1 MSGILIDFSPSFC
14 FERVWN
20 RMIQAILELFTT
32 AEKAE
37 AMLANPIIELIF
49 MALFIIF
56 ILTLGIHLFL
66 YMKLRKI
73 RNHVKETNRL
83 DMEPLRTF
91 KEQFE
96 KRQEVDPIKVET
108 FVQERFSSWRLWNIP
123 VVGLIKIVQMTVS
136 VFILLGVLG
145 TFIGLTISLGSIQTA
160 EDQLVENVTGV
171 LSGIDVAFYTSIVG
185 MSFSLLMTLL
195 VKLLNTEYMLTDI
208 MLMVES
214 QLEGY
219 EQNGMGRLIQVS
231 ETINQS
237 IINLQKTNQQS
248 LQNMEKAF
256 TGFQEYTTGLQQ
268 SARDLAAFN
277 EGLSSNLQDFQ
288 ELFQQMKMITE
299 GFREGT
305 TELNKNFTALFAYFK
320 KADRRNERMA
330 TAFEQTYE
338 KMKKTANVQIHTL
351 AQYGESVGELK
362 DFTGTLLDEQS
373 KIRNSIDKTM
383 QKSDELVRKMNAHNQ
398 EFKQIFGTD
407 VTGKLAGITN
417 HLGKLSQEFDQL
429 GSSIVQLPNALEV
442 INQTQNEYK
451 HLLSDRFRELE
462 DFNRTFSEHLKDHST
477 QSATFEQNLLKASRT
492 YEQMGSKNNQVIT
505 EMNAVLSK
513 MNQSF
518 QQREHQLDV
527 GVDLLKETLSNYVS
541 NLEGT
546 LGGKLEQVARN
557 IGDSIEL
564 TTNTMRKELTE
575 IRRGSEDIQQ
585 NSFRSIQ
592 QLLQELGQE
601 IQTFNRQMNSINRY
615 GQEAVHVNSGLGLS
629 RNDY

>member
-1 MSGILIDFSPSFC
+1 
-14 FERVWN
+14 
-20 RMIQAILELFTT
+20 MIQAILELFTT
-32 AEKAE
+32 VEKAE

>member
-32 AEKAE
+32 VEKAE

-338 KMKKTANVQIHTL
+338 KMKETANVQIHTL

-362 DFTGTLLDEQS
+362 DFTGTLLDEQT

-383 QKSDELVRKMNAHNQ
+383 LKSDELVRKMNAHNQ

-407 VTGKLAGITN
+407 VTGKLVGITN

-546 LGGKLEQVARN
+546 LGGKLDQVARN

-601 IQTFNRQMNSINRY
+601 FQTFNRQMNSINRY

>member
-1 MSGILIDFSPSFC
+1 
-14 FERVWN
+14 
-20 RMIQAILELFTT
+20 MIQAILELFTT

-56 ILTLGIHLFL
+56 ILAIGIHISL
-66 YMKLRKI
+66 YMKLRRI
-73 RNHVKETNRL
+73 RNHLKETNNL

-96 KRQEVDPIKVET
+96 KRQEVDTIKAET

-123 VVGLIKIVQMTVS
+123 VIGLIKIVQMTVS

-195 VKLLNTEYMLTDI
+195 VKFFNTEYMLTDI

-214 QLEGY
+214 HLEGH
-219 EQNGMGRLIQVS
+219 EQNGMTRLIQVS

-237 IINLQKTNQQS
+237 IISLQQTNQQS

-268 SARDLAAFN
+268 SAKDLAAFN
-277 EGLSSNLQDFQ
+277 EGLSNNLQDFQ
-288 ELFQQMKMITE
+288 ELFQQMKLITE

-305 TELNKNFTALFAYFK
+305 TELNKNFAALFAYFK
-320 KADRRNERMA
+320 KADRRNERLA
-330 TAFEQTYE
+330 TAFEKTYE
-338 KMKKTANVQIHTL
+338 KMQETSNVQIQTL
-351 AQYGESVGELK
+351 GRYGESVDELK
-362 DFTGTLLDEQS
+362 DFTSALVEEQGT
-373 KIRNSIDKTM
+373 IRHTVDKMM
-383 QKSDELVRKMNAHNQ
+383 QKSDELVRKMGEHNQ
-398 EFKQIFGTD
+398 EFKQVFGTD
-407 VTGKLAGITN
+407 VTGKLAGITT
-417 HLGKLSQEFDQL
+417 HLSKLSQEFDQL
-429 GSSIVQLPNALEV
+429 GNSIVHLPKALEV

-462 DFNRTFSEHLKDHST
+462 DFNRTFSDHLKDHST
-477 QSATFEQNLLKASRT
+477 QSATFEQNVLKASRT
-492 YEQMGSKNNQVIT
+492 YEQMGMKNNQVIT

-518 QQREHQLDV
+518 QQREQQLDT

-541 NLEGT
+541 SLEGT
-546 LGGKLEQVARN
+546 LGGKLDQVARN

-564 TTNTMRKELTE
+564 TTNGMRKEFTE

-601 IQTFNRQMNSINRY
+601 FHTFNRQMNSINRIE
-615 GQEAVHVNSGLGLS
+615 QETVRVNSGMGLS

>member
-123 VVGLIKIVQMTVS
+123 VVGLIKVVQMTVS

-338 KMKKTANVQIHTL
+338 KMKETANVQIHTL

-362 DFTGTLLDEQS
+362 DFTGTLLDEQT
-373 KIRNSIDKTM
+373 KIRNLIDKTM
-383 QKSDELVRKMNAHNQ
+383 LKSDELVRKMNAHNQ

-407 VTGKLAGITN
+407 VTGKLVGITN

-451 HLLSDRFRELE
+451 HILSDRFRELE

-601 IQTFNRQMNSINRY
+601 FQTFNRQMNSINRY

>member
-1 MSGILIDFSPSFC
+1 
-14 FERVWN
+14 
-20 RMIQAILELFTT
+20 MIQAILELFTT

-37 AMLANPIIELIF
+37 AMLANPIIEFIF

-56 ILTLGIHLFL
+56 ILTLGIHISL
-66 YMKLRKI
+66 YMKLRTI
-73 RNHVKETNRL
+73 RNHVKETNHL

-96 KRQEVDPIKVET
+96 KRQKADTIKAET

-195 VKLLNTEYMLTDI
+195 VKLFNTEYMLTDI

-214 QLEGY
+214 HLEGH
-219 EQNGMGRLIQVS
+219 EQNGMSRLIQVS

-237 IINLQKTNQQS
+237 IINLQQTNQQS

-268 SARDLAAFN
+268 SAKDLAAFN

-288 ELFQQMKMITE
+288 ELFQQMKLITE

-305 TELNKNFTALFAYFK
+305 TELNKNFAALFAYFK
-320 KADRRNERMA
+320 KADRRNERLA

-338 KMKKTANVQIHTL
+338 KMQETSNVQIQTL
-351 AQYGESVGELK
+351 GRYGESVDELK
-362 DFTGTLLDEQS
+362 DFTSALVEEQGT
-373 KIRNSIDKTM
+373 IRHTVDKMM
-383 QKSDELVRKMNAHNQ
+383 QKSDELVRKMGEHNQ

-407 VTGKLAGITN
+407 VTGKLTGITT
-417 HLGKLSQEFDQL
+417 HLSKLSQEFDQL
-429 GSSIVQLPNALEV
+429 GNSIVHLPKALEV

-462 DFNRTFSEHLKDHST
+462 DFNRTFSDHLKDHST
-477 QSATFEQNLLKASRT
+477 QSATFEQNVLEASRT
-492 YEQMGSKNNQVIT
+492 YEQMGMKNNQVIT
-505 EMNAVLSK
+505 EMNAILSK

-518 QQREHQLDV
+518 QQREHQLDT

-541 NLEGT
+541 SLEGT
-546 LGGKLEQVARN
+546 LGGKLDQVARN

-564 TTNTMRKELTE
+564 TTNGMRKEFTE

-601 IQTFNRQMNSINRY
+601 FHTFNRQMNSINRV
-615 GQEAVHVNSGLGLS
+615 GQEAVRVNSGMGLS

>member
-32 AEKAE
+32 VEKAE

-338 KMKKTANVQIHTL
+338 KMKETANVQIHTL

-362 DFTGTLLDEQS
+362 DFTGTLLDEQT
-373 KIRNSIDKTM
+373 KIRNLIDKTM
-383 QKSDELVRKMNAHNQ
+383 LKSDELVRKMNAHNQ

-407 VTGKLAGITN
+407 VTGKLVGITN

-451 HLLSDRFRELE
+451 HILSDRFRELE

-601 IQTFNRQMNSINRY
+601 FQTFNRQMNSINRY

>member
-1 MSGILIDFSPSFC
+1 
-14 FERVWN
+14 
-20 RMIQAILELFTT
+20 MIQAILELFTT

-338 KMKKTANVQIHTL
+338 KMKETANVQIHTL

-362 DFTGTLLDEQS
+362 DFTGTLLDEQT
-373 KIRNSIDKTM
+373 KIRNLIDKTM
-383 QKSDELVRKMNAHNQ
+383 LKSDELVRKMNAHNQ

-601 IQTFNRQMNSINRY
+601 FQTFNRQMNSINRY

>member
-123 VVGLIKIVQMTVS
+123 VVGLIKVVQMTVS

-338 KMKKTANVQIHTL
+338 KMKETANVQIHTL

-362 DFTGTLLDEQS
+362 DFTGTLLDEQT
-373 KIRNSIDKTM
+373 KIRNLIDKTM
-383 QKSDELVRKMNAHNQ
+383 LKSDELVRKMNAHNQ

-451 HLLSDRFRELE
+451 HILSDRFRELE

-601 IQTFNRQMNSINRY
+601 FQTFNRQMNSINRY

>member
-1 MSGILIDFSPSFC
+1 
-14 FERVWN
+14 
-20 RMIQAILELFTT
+20 
-32 AEKAE
+32 
-37 AMLANPIIELIF
+37 
-49 MALFIIF
+49 
-56 ILTLGIHLFL
+56 
-66 YMKLRKI
+66 
-73 RNHVKETNRL
+73 
-83 DMEPLRTF
+83 
-91 KEQFE
+91 
-96 KRQEVDPIKVET
+96 
-108 FVQERFSSWRLWNIP
+108 
-123 VVGLIKIVQMTVS
+123 
-136 VFILLGVLG
+136 
-145 TFIGLTISLGSIQTA
+145 
-160 EDQLVENVTGV
+160 
-171 LSGIDVAFYTSIVG
+171 
-185 MSFSLLMTLL
+185 
-195 VKLLNTEYMLTDI
+195 
-208 MLMVES
+208 
-214 QLEGY
+214 
-219 EQNGMGRLIQVS
+219 
-231 ETINQS
+231 
-237 IINLQKTNQQS
+237 
-248 LQNMEKAF
+248 
-256 TGFQEYTTGLQQ
+256 
-268 SARDLAAFN
+268 
-277 EGLSSNLQDFQ
+277 
-288 ELFQQMKMITE
+288 MKMITE

-338 KMKKTANVQIHTL
+338 KMKETANVQIHTL

-362 DFTGTLLDEQS
+362 DFTGTLLDEQT
-373 KIRNSIDKTM
+373 KIRNLIDKTM
-383 QKSDELVRKMNAHNQ
+383 LKSDELVRKMNAHNQ

-407 VTGKLAGITN
+407 VTGKLVGITN

-451 HLLSDRFRELE
+451 HILSDRFRELE

-601 IQTFNRQMNSINRY
+601 FQTFNRQMNSINRY

>member
-1 MSGILIDFSPSFC
+1 
-14 FERVWN
+14 
-20 RMIQAILELFTT
+20 MIQAILELFTT

-338 KMKKTANVQIHTL
+338 KMKETANVQIHTL

-601 IQTFNRQMNSINRY
+601 FQTFNRQMNSINRY

>member
-123 VVGLIKIVQMTVS
+123 VVGLIKVVQMTVS

-338 KMKKTANVQIHTL
+338 KMKETANVQIHTL

-383 QKSDELVRKMNAHNQ
+383 LKSDELVRKMNAHNQ

-407 VTGKLAGITN
+407 VTGKLVGITN

-429 GSSIVQLPNALEV
+429 GNSIVQLPNALEV

-564 TTNTMRKELTE
+564 TTNTMRKELIE

-601 IQTFNRQMNSINRY
+601 FQTFNRQMNSINRY

>member
-1 MSGILIDFSPSFC
+1 
-14 FERVWN
+14 
-20 RMIQAILELFTT
+20 MIQAILELFTT

-123 VVGLIKIVQMTVS
+123 VVGLIKVVQMTVS

-338 KMKKTANVQIHTL
+338 KMKETANVQIHTL

-362 DFTGTLLDEQS
+362 DFTGTLLDEQT
-373 KIRNSIDKTM
+373 KIRNLIDKTM
-383 QKSDELVRKMNAHNQ
+383 LKSDELVRKMNAHNQ

-407 VTGKLAGITN
+407 VTGKLVGITN

-451 HLLSDRFRELE
+451 HILSDRFRELE

-601 IQTFNRQMNSINRY
+601 FQTFNRQMNSINRY

>member
-1 MSGILIDFSPSFC
+1 
-14 FERVWN
+14 
-20 RMIQAILELFTT
+20 MIQAILELFTT

-601 IQTFNRQMNSINRY
+601 FQTFNRQMNSINRY

>member
-1 MSGILIDFSPSFC
+1 
-14 FERVWN
+14 
-20 RMIQAILELFTT
+20 MIQAILELFTT

-37 AMLANPIIELIF
+37 AMLTNPIIELIF

-56 ILTLGIHLFL
+56 ILSLGIHISL
-66 YMKLRKI
+66 YMRLRRI
-73 RNHVKETNRL
+73 RNHLKETNKL

-96 KRQEVDPIKVET
+96 KRQEKDTIKAET

-145 TFIGLTISLGSIQTA
+145 TFIGLTISLGSIQTT

-195 VKLLNTEYMLTDI
+195 VKLCNTEYMLTDI

-214 QLEGY
+214 HLEGH
-219 EQNGMGRLIQVS
+219 EQNGMTRLIQVS

-237 IINLQKTNQQS
+237 IISLQQTNQQS

-268 SARDLAAFN
+268 SAKDLAAFN
-277 EGLSSNLQDFQ
+277 EGLSNNLQDFQ
-288 ELFQQMKMITE
+288 ELFQQMKLITE

-305 TELNKNFTALFAYFK
+305 TELNKNFAALFAYFK
-320 KADRRNERMA
+320 KADRRNERLA

-338 KMKKTANVQIHTL
+338 KMQETSNVQIQTL
-351 AQYGESVGELK
+351 GRYGESVDELK
-362 DFTGTLLDEQS
+362 DFTSALVEEQGT
-373 KIRNSIDKTM
+373 IRHTVDKMM
-383 QKSDELVRKMNAHNQ
+383 QKSDELVKKMGEHNQ
-398 EFKQIFGTD
+398 EFKQVFGND
-407 VTGKLAGITN
+407 ITGKLAGITT
-417 HLGKLSQEFDQL
+417 HLSKLSQEFDQL
-429 GSSIVQLPNALEV
+429 GNSIVHLPKALEV

-451 HLLSDRFRELE
+451 HILSDRFRELE
-462 DFNRTFSEHLKDHST
+462 DFNRTFSDHLKDHST
-477 QSATFEQNLLKASRT
+477 QSATFEQNVLEASRT
-492 YEQMGSKNNQVIT
+492 YEQMGMKNNQVIT

-518 QQREHQLDV
+518 QQREQQLDT

-541 NLEGT
+541 SLEGT
-546 LGGKLEQVARN
+546 LGGKLDQVARN

-564 TTNTMRKELTE
+564 TTNGMRKEFTE

-601 IQTFNRQMNSINRY
+601 FHTFNRQMNSINRIE
-615 GQEAVHVNSGLGLS
+615 QEAVRVNSGMGLS

>member
-32 AEKAE
+32 VEKAE

-338 KMKKTANVQIHTL
+338 KMKETANVQIHTL

-362 DFTGTLLDEQS
+362 DFTGTLLDEQT

-383 QKSDELVRKMNAHNQ
+383 LKSDELVRKMNAHNQ

-407 VTGKLAGITN
+407 VTGKLVGITN

-601 IQTFNRQMNSINRY
+601 FQTFNRQMNSINRY